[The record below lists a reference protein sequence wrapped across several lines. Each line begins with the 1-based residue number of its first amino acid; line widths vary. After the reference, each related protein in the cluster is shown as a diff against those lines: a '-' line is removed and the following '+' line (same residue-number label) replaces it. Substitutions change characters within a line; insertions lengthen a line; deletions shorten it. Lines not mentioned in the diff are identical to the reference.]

1 MAFVIAGSVD
11 WHEGETKMHAL
22 MRVPL
27 DDNPVAPYLTPG
39 AAFLL
44 QHAPLVALST
54 LDEQG
59 RPWTTVWGGE
69 PGFAGPV
76 TSGSVIGVR
85 HVVDRAY
92 DPVVQAL
99 LGGKDYGEV
108 VKEEGE
114 GRLISGLP
122 IDLDKRKRVK
132 LAGRLVA
139 TSLEKIDDAHEQDT
153 VPGTIGQIQVIM
165 KVDES
170 LGRC

>member
-1 MAFVIAGSVD
+1 MAFVIAGDVD
-11 WHEGETKMHAL
+11 WHEGEIRMQAL
-22 MRVPL
+22 MRVPF

-44 QHAPLVALST
+44 HHAPLIALGT

-59 RPWTTVWGGE
+59 RPWTTVWGGQ
-69 PGFAGPV
+69 PGFGGPV
-76 TSGSVIGVR
+76 SSGSVIGVR
-85 HVVDRAY
+85 NVVDRMY

-99 LGGKDYGEV
+99 LRGKDYGEI

-114 GRLISGLP
+114 GRLMSGLP

-139 TSLEKIDDAHEQDT
+139 TSLEKMDDADEQDSL
-153 VPGTIGQIQVIM
+153 PGAIGHIQVIM
-165 KVDES
+165 RINES
-170 LGRC
+170 LGKC